1 MTFLS
6 SLNKKTL
13 KDERFDDVQTTE
25 HKEMELF
32 FTDSISLLFDQ
43 AQNIFS
49 WEIFSGEWA
58 MPKKSGDIFW
68 RRNAFECINC
78 LIL

>member
-49 WEIFSGEWA
+49 
-58 MPKKSGDIFW
+58 
-68 RRNAFECINC
+68 
-78 LIL
+78 